1 MRVHELSKKLKI
13 SNKELLEYLN
23 TEFGS
28 EYSSVFCEVTDF
40 DTSKAMNKFGE
51 LDYEQARKEIYSTF
65 KDLKGVEI
73 KESNGKIEVDMFGI
87 SALVVKEDEK
97 GGVNLTSNLLSVL
110 ADHTN
115 VIPEIK
121 KAFGTKEEDK

>member
-13 SNKELLEYLN
+13 SNKELLGYLN

-51 LDYEQARKEIYSTF
+51 LNYEQARKEIYSTF

-73 KESNGKIEVDMFGI
+73 KESNGEIEVDMFGI
-87 SALVVKEDEK
+87 STLVVKEDEE

-110 ADHTN
+110 AEHTD
-115 VIPEIK
+115 VIPKIK
-121 KAFGTKEEDK
+121 KAFSTKVEDK